1 MIRHVMIALATFV
14 LVLGVAGCGKK
25 GNLEDPKEEKVQY
38 PRQFPR

>member
-1 MIRHVMIALATFV
+1 MIRHVMTALITFV
-14 LVLGVAGCGKK
+14 LVLGVSGCGKK